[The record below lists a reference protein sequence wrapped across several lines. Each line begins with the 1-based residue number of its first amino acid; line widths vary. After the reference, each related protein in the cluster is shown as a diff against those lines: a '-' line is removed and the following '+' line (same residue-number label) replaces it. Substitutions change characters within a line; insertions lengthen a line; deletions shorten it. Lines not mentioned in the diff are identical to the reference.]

1 MSVKPAS
8 VRAPDEGGAPKGPAS
23 AKGSGATKGKAAQ
36 GRGAAALDRFHE
48 ESSLG
53 EAYDSR
59 MLLRLWPFV
68 KPHSRSLL
76 VSMLLLLLASALALS
91 RPLLMRAAF
100 DAFDSPNG
108 EGQLA
113 RVGLLVGG
121 VLLVEQI
128 IAFPQM
134 YLMQLAGARAMGD
147 MRRHV
152 FRFLHTRKLGFFDKT
167 PVGRLVTRVTNDVDA
182 INEMFASGALNAFG
196 DLLRLVVIV
205 VVMLSLNWKMSLL
218 AFAVLPVVAIGVNW
232 TRRRIR
238 DAFRE
243 IRVKTARMN
252 TYLNEQISGMAVVQ
266 AYARE
271 RRSAEE
277 FDAINAAYRAANNR
291 SIVYDASLD
300 AAIEMVSSVCI
311 AAILWYAGVRSHAS
325 HISFGTLFAFIAYI
339 EMFFVPIRD
348 LSARYTLLQSAM
360 AGAERVFELLD
371 NKDEDAASPSRAP
384 AAGPSAAEDALKG
397 DAPEGPRE
405 AAAPAVARGER
416 ASDVRAEAGEAPA
429 FEMKHVTFEYK
440 PGVPVLRD
448 VSFATAKGERIAI
461 VGATGAGKSTVTAV
475 LLRLY
480 EITSGVVEVFG
491 KDTRSLPRTE
501 LRKLFA
507 VVPQDVFLFPGTVA
521 SNIAAGDAEP
531 NMENVT
537 RALRRIDA
545 LDLFERREGG
555 ILAPV
560 LERGANFSA
569 GERQLIAFARAL
581 YRDPPILILDEATA
595 NVDSDTEARLQRAL
609 DGAMK
614 GRTALVIAH
623 RLSTIRAAHRIV
635 VFHRGRIVEQGTHEA
650 LLAHDGV
657 YARLHKLQF
666 SRTAAP
672 LSQRGAS
679 AQ

>member
-1 MSVKPAS
+1 VS
-8 VRAPDEGGAPKGPAS
+8 EIAPKTAPVIP
-23 AKGSGATKGKAAQ
+23 GKAARK

-48 ESSLG
+48 EATLG
-53 EAYDSR
+53 ESYDAR
-59 MLLRLWPFV
+59 NLVRLWPFLR
-68 KPHSRSLL
+68 PHAAQMIASLL
-76 VSMLLLLLASALALS
+76 FLLFASALALAK
-91 RPLLMRAAF
+91 PLVMRTAL
-100 DAFDSPNG
+100 DAIKGPGGAD
-108 EGQLA
+108 QLTQSGVILA
-113 RVGLLVGG
+113 GLLV
-121 VLLVEQI
+121 VEQA

-134 YLMQLAGARAMGD
+134 YLMQLAGARAMAD
-147 MRRHV
+147 LRLHV

-196 DLLRLVVIV
+196 DLIRLAGIV
-205 VVMLSLNWKMSLL
+205 AVMVSLDWQLAL
-218 AFAVLPVVAIGVNW
+218 IAFAAVPPVALGVNW

-271 RRSAEE
+271 EESAEE

-291 SIVYDASLD
+291 SIIYDSALD
-300 AAIEMVSSVCI
+300 AAIEMVSRVCL
-311 AAILWYAGVRSHAS
+311 ALILWFAGVRSLQVT
-325 HISFGTLFAFIAYI
+325 FGTLFAFVWYI
-339 EMFFVPIRD
+339 DMFFGPIRD

-371 NKDEDAASPSRAP
+371 NKDEDAAGAQ
-384 AAGPSAAEDALKG
+384 GAEDA
-397 DAPEGPRE
+397 
-405 AAAPAVARGER
+405 AAAEQASKAAGAEER
-416 ASDVRAEAGEAPA
+416 AAGTAVPA
-429 FEMKHVTFEYK
+429 FEMDHVVFEYK
-440 PGVPVLRD
+440 ADVPVLRD
-448 VSFATAKGERIAI
+448 VSFAADQGEKIAI

-480 EITSGVVEVFG
+480 EIKSGAVKVFG
-491 KDTRSLPRTE
+491 KDVRSIPRRE
-501 LRKLFA
+501 LRGKFA
-507 VVPQDVFLFPGTVA
+507 VVPQDVFLFPGSVA

-531 NMENVT
+531 DMEKVT

-581 YRDPPILILDEATA
+581 YRDPPILVLDEATA

-609 DGAMK
+609 ESAMK

-623 RLSTIRAAHRIV
+623 RLSTIRAADRIV
-635 VFHRGRIVEQGTHEA
+635 VFHRGRVVEQGTHDA
-650 LLAHDGV
+650 LLEHDGV
-657 YARLHKLQF
+657 YARLYRLQF
-666 SRTAAP
+666 ARTASP
-672 LSQRGAS
+672 PSSSS
-679 AQ
+679 AA

>member
-1 MSVKPAS
+1 VSDIAAKSAAGADKKP
-8 VRAPDEGGAPKGPAS
+8 RK
-23 AKGSGATKGKAAQ
+23 
-36 GRGAAALDRFHE
+36 GRGAAALDKFHE
-48 ESSLG
+48 EASLG
-53 EAYDSR
+53 ESYDAR
-59 MLLRLWPFV
+59 MLLRLWPFLR
-68 KPHSRSLL
+68 PHAGSMALSLL
-76 VSMLLLLLASALALS
+76 FLLLGSALALAK
-91 RPLLMRAAF
+91 PLVMGGAL
-100 DAFDSPNG
+100 DAIKGPGG
-108 EGQLA
+108 EAQLTRSGMILA
-113 RVGLLVGG
+113 GLLV
-121 VLLVEQI
+121 VEQV

-134 YLMQLAGARAMGD
+134 YLMQLAGARAMSD
-147 MRRHV
+147 LRLHV
-152 FRFLHTRKLGFFDKT
+152 FKFLHTRKLGFFDKT

-196 DLLRLVVIV
+196 DLIRLLGIV
-205 VVMLSLNWKMSLL
+205 VVMLSLDWQLSLI
-218 AFAVLPVVAIGVNW
+218 AFAAVPPVAIGVNW

-271 RRSAEE
+271 EESAEE

-291 SIVYDASLD
+291 SIVYDSALD
-300 AAIEMVSSVCI
+300 AAIEMVSRVCL
-311 AAILWYAGVRSHAS
+311 ALILWFAGVRSTNVT
-325 HISFGTLFAFIAYI
+325 FGTLFAFVWYI
-339 EMFFVPIRD
+339 DMFFGPIRD

-371 NKDEDAASPSRAP
+371 NKDEDAAGAK
-384 AAGPSAAEDALKG
+384 GAEDAAAAAKTAKAAG
-397 DAPEGPRE
+397 APER
-405 AAAPAVARGER
+405 AAG
-416 ASDVRAEAGEAPA
+416 ASVPA
-429 FEMKHVTFEYK
+429 FEMQHVVFEYK
-440 PGVPVLRD
+440 PDVPVLRD
-448 VSFATAKGERIAI
+448 VTFAADAGEKIAI

-480 EITSGVVEVFG
+480 EIKSGAVKVFG
-491 KDTRSLPRTE
+491 KDVRELPRSE
-501 LRKLFA
+501 LRSKFA

-521 SNIAAGDAEP
+521 SNIAAGDPEP
-531 NMENVT
+531 DMEKVT

-555 ILAPV
+555 VLAPV

-614 GRTALVIAH
+614 NRTALVIAH
-623 RLSTIRAAHRIV
+623 RLSTIRAADRIV
-635 VFHRGRIVEQGTHEA
+635 VFHRGRVVEQGTHEA

-672 LSQRGAS
+672 PS
-679 AQ
+679 AA

>member
-23 AKGSGATKGKAAQ
+23 AKGSGAAKGKGAQ

-271 RRSAEE
+271 RRAAEE

-311 AAILWYAGVRSHAS
+311 AVILWYAGVRSHES
-325 HISFGTLFAFIAYI
+325 HVSFGTLFAFIAYI

-371 NKDEDAASPSRAP
+371 NKDEDAAPGTR
-384 AAGPSAAEDALKG
+384 
-397 DAPEGPRE
+397 PET
-405 AAAPAVARGER
+405 AAAVV
-416 ASDVRAEAGEAPA
+416 SAEAGSDAATASAEAGSDAA
-429 FEMKHVTFEYK
+429 FEMSHVTFEYK

-448 VSFATAKGERIAI
+448 VSLSAAKGERIAI

-480 EITSGVVEVFG
+480 ETTSGTVKVFG
-491 KDTRSLPRTE
+491 KDIRDLPRTE

-531 NMENVT
+531 DMENVT

-555 ILAPV
+555 VLAPV
-560 LERGANFSA
+560 LERGGNFSA

-635 VFHRGRIVEQGTHEA
+635 VFHRGRVVEQGTHEA
-650 LLAHDGV
+650 LLEQGGV

-666 SRTAAP
+666 SRTTTP
-672 LSQRGAS
+672 LSERGA
-679 AQ
+679 AAE